1 MLFLFYGLN
10 GAEMPH
16 PVLFEQQANRK
27 RQSDGRR
34 RRALGAVQ
42 WEEKASERFMP
53 MYRLHF
59 RLGEA
64 KPIGR

>member
-1 MLFLFYGLN
+1 MVFLFYGLN

-16 PVLFEQQANRK
+16 SVLFWQQADRK
-27 RQSDGRR
+27 QRGGGRR
-34 RRALGAVQ
+34 PQASGAVKR
-42 WEEKASERFMP
+42 EEEASEGFMAV
-53 MYRLHF
+53 YRLHF

>member
-16 PVLFEQQANRK
+16 PVLFEQQADRK
-27 RQSDGRR
+27 RRGGAHRQAS
-34 RRALGAVQ
+34 GAVK
-42 WEEKASERFMP
+42 WEEEASERFMP
-53 MYRLHF
+53 VYRLHF

>member
-16 PVLFEQQANRK
+16 PVLFRQQADRK
-27 RQSDGRR
+27 RQGGG
-34 RRALGAVQ
+34 RALQASGAVK
-42 WEEKASERFMP
+42 WEEEASERFMP
-53 MYRLHF
+53 VYRLHF

-64 KPIGR
+64 QPIAR

>member
-16 PVLFEQQANRK
+16 LVLFGQQADRK
-27 RQSDGRR
+27 RRGGARR
-34 RRALGAVQ
+34 QASGAVK
-42 WEEKASERFMP
+42 WEEEASERFMP
-53 MYRLHF
+53 VYRLHF

>member
-1 MLFLFYGLN
+1 MVFLFYGLN

-16 PVLFEQQANRK
+16 SVLFGQQADRK
-27 RQSDGRR
+27 RRGGVHPRQAS
-34 RRALGAVQ
+34 GAVK
-42 WEEKASERFMP
+42 WEEEASERFMP
-53 MYRLHF
+53 PDRLQL